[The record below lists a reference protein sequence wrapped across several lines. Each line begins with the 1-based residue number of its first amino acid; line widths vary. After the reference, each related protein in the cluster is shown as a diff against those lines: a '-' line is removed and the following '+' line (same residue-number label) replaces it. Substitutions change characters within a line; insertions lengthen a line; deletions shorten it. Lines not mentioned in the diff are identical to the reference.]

1 MSTKRKLPRRKLP
14 WISNLL
20 DHLPYSKLP
29 TKLVVLQRLF
39 FEIESGY
46 PLSPALST
54 VQQELK
60 ALWAYAGYE
69 DILMSNSNI
78 VREIRKL
85 HKSYK
90 DLIKFDVA
98 KRELPRFKKKEE
110 LFLDQLPVLFN
121 ITVKSLIPSN
131 LITAEDRSF
140 LLHNWDKTI
149 SSTLDVTTKQA
160 VEKKLV
166 RHEKSRKFTSSHS
179 SNPSSSSVAS
189 PPPSSSPPPSPAQST
204 SSSPSPTP
212 KRRRLT
218 GTTLEVPPDILSRV
232 APVSDRLSLTH
243 NQLTVITAALVN
255 HCGGDIHK
263 IALSKSTSRR
273 SRDSRRRSVVTTIK
287 RNFSCAVGQVNFD
300 GKLLPNL
307 YGYGKVNRLAVVL
320 VKENV
325 NQLLCITETADSTG
339 LIEAR
344 AVEAALN
351 DWGCAEK
358 IVAMGFD
365 TTASNTGVHRGAC
378 TFLQLQL
385 QRQLLWLA
393 CRHHIAELILRSA
406 FDSLFGD
413 TTGPEVVLFKV
424 LRKTWDSIDLQNIQ
438 LPDRIPAVYRG
449 RVDPLL
455 AFIDNRL
462 DPANRDLLPRC
473 DYKEY
478 LELAKLFLG
487 GSITREKGYVYSI
500 QRPGADHHARWMSK
514 AIYILKMSLVQHQ
527 IPALHWTQKKKVAK
541 MALFVVFVYLEA
553 WFLAAVLVSAAS
565 NDLAL
570 YKRADSFK
578 AVDKKV
584 SRSATKVLNRHT
596 WYLTEE
602 LIALAIFDEGL
613 PKETRDLIAAKI
625 GNLDVEE
632 FEIKKPSLPTITAA
646 TAVSDFV
653 GPRSR
658 IVFDLLEVPTNF
670 LREEDW
676 QLQPEYST
684 TKRILETFTPVNDC
698 TERALA
704 LATNYNSKITRNEES
719 YQKLLL
725 VVEEHRK
732 KFAITTKADLLN
744 LY

>member
-1 MSTKRKLPRRKLP
+1 M
-14 WISNLL
+14 
-20 DHLPYSKLP
+20 
-29 TKLVVLQRLF
+29 
-39 FEIESGY
+39 G
-46 PLSPALST
+46 
-54 VQQELK
+54 
-60 ALWAYAGYE
+60 
-69 DILMSNSNI
+69 
-78 VREIRKL
+78 
-85 HKSYK
+85 
-90 DLIKFDVA
+90 
-98 KRELPRFKKKEE
+98 
-110 LFLDQLPVLFN
+110 
-121 ITVKSLIPSN
+121 
-131 LITAEDRSF
+131 
-140 LLHNWDKTI
+140 TI
-149 SSTLDVTTKQA
+149 
-160 VEKKLV
+160 
-166 RHEKSRKFTSSHS
+166 
-179 SNPSSSSVAS
+179 
-189 PPPSSSPPPSPAQST
+189 
-204 SSSPSPTP
+204 
-212 KRRRLT
+212 
-218 GTTLEVPPDILSRV
+218 
-232 APVSDRLSLTH
+232 
-243 NQLTVITAALVN
+243 
-255 HCGGDIHK
+255 
-263 IALSKSTSRR
+263 
-273 SRDSRRRSVVTTIK
+273 
-287 RNFSCAVGQVNFD
+287 
-300 GKLLPNL
+300 
-307 YGYGKVNRLAVVL
+307 
-320 VKENV
+320 
-325 NQLLCITETADSTG
+325 
-339 LIEAR
+339 
-344 AVEAALN
+344 
-351 DWGCAEK
+351 
-358 IVAMGFD
+358 
-365 TTASNTGVHRGAC
+365 ASNTGVHRGAC

-393 CRHHIAELILRSA
+393 CRHHIAEPILRSA

-424 LRKTWDSIDLQNIQ
+424 LRKTWDSLDLQNIQ

-449 RVDPLL
+449 RVIPLL

-527 IPALHWTQKKKVAK
+527 IPALHWKKKVAK

-553 WFLAAVLVSAAS
+553 WFSATVLVSAAS
-565 NDLAL
+565 NDLAFH
-570 YKRADSFK
+570 KRADSFK

-596 WYLTEE
+596 WYLKEE
-602 LIALAIFDEGL
+602 LIALTIFDEGL

-625 GNLDVEE
+625 VNLDVEE

-658 IVFDLLEVPTNF
+658 LVFDLLEVPTNF

-684 TKRILETFTPVNDC
+684 TKRILETFAPVNDS

-704 LATNYNSKITRNEES
+704 LATNYNSKITRHDES
-719 YQKLLL
+719 Y
-725 VVEEHRK
+725 RK

>member
-46 PLSPALST
+46 PLSLALST

-69 DILMSNSNI
+69 DILMSNSNL
-78 VREIRKL
+78 VVEIRKL

-90 DLIKFDVA
+90 DLLKFNVA

-131 LITAEDRSF
+131 LITAEDRSY

-166 RHEKSRKFTSSHS
+166 RHEKSRKFTSAHS

-189 PPPSSSPPPSPAQST
+189 
-204 SSSPSPTP
+204 
-212 KRRRLT
+212 
-218 GTTLEVPPDILSRV
+218 
-232 APVSDRLSLTH
+232 
-243 NQLTVITAALVN
+243 
-255 HCGGDIHK
+255 
-263 IALSKSTSRR
+263 
-273 SRDSRRRSVVTTIK
+273 
-287 RNFSCAVGQVNFD
+287 
-300 GKLLPNL
+300 
-307 YGYGKVNRLAVVL
+307 
-320 VKENV
+320 
-325 NQLLCITETADSTG
+325 
-339 LIEAR
+339 
-344 AVEAALN
+344 
-351 DWGCAEK
+351 
-358 IVAMGFD
+358 
-365 TTASNTGVHRGAC
+365 
-378 TFLQLQL
+378 
-385 QRQLLWLA
+385 
-393 CRHHIAELILRSA
+393 
-406 FDSLFGD
+406 
-413 TTGPEVVLFKV
+413 PEVVLFKV
-424 LRKTWDSIDLQNIQ
+424 LRKTWDSLDLQNIQ

-449 RVDPLL
+449 KVDPLQ

-473 DYKEY
+473 DYNEY

-553 WFLAAVLVSAAS
+553 WFSATVLVSAAS
-565 NDLAL
+565 NDLAFH
-570 YKRADSFK
+570 KRADSFK

-602 LIALAIFDEGL
+602 LIALTIFDEGL
-613 PKETRDLIAAKI
+613 SKETRDLIAAKI

-658 IVFDLLEVPTNF
+658 LVFDLLEVPTNF
-670 LREEDW
+670 LLEEDW

-684 TKRILETFTPVNDC
+684 TKRILETFTPVNDS

-719 YQKLLL
+719 YQELLL

-732 KFAITTKADLLN
+732 TFVITTKADLLN

>member
-39 FEIESGY
+39 FDIESCY

-69 DILMSNSNI
+69 DILMSNSNL
-78 VREIRKL
+78 VVEIRKL

-90 DLIKFDVA
+90 DLLKFNVA

-189 PPPSSSPPPSPAQST
+189 PPPSSSPPSSPAQST

-212 KRRRLT
+212 KLKRRRLT
-218 GTTLEVPPDILSRV
+218 GTTLEVPPDILSIV

-243 NQLTVITAALVN
+243 NQLTVITASLVN

-273 SRDSRRRSVVTTIK
+273 SRDSRRRSVLTTIK
-287 RNFSCAVGQVNFD
+287 RNFSCGIVQVNFD

-325 NQLLCITETADSTG
+325 NQLL
-339 LIEAR
+339 
-344 AVEAALN
+344 
-351 DWGCAEK
+351 
-358 IVAMGFD
+358 
-365 TTASNTGVHRGAC
+365 
-378 TFLQLQL
+378 
-385 QRQLLWLA
+385 
-393 CRHHIAELILRSA
+393 
-406 FDSLFGD
+406 
-413 TTGPEVVLFKV
+413 
-424 LRKTWDSIDLQNIQ
+424 
-438 LPDRIPAVYRG
+438 
-449 RVDPLL
+449 
-455 AFIDNRL
+455 
-462 DPANRDLLPRC
+462 
-473 DYKEY
+473 
-478 LELAKLFLG
+478 
-487 GSITREKGYVYSI
+487 
-500 QRPGADHHARWMSK
+500 
-514 AIYILKMSLVQHQ
+514 
-527 IPALHWTQKKKVAK
+527 
-541 MALFVVFVYLEA
+541 
-553 WFLAAVLVSAAS
+553 
-565 NDLAL
+565 
-570 YKRADSFK
+570 
-578 AVDKKV
+578 
-584 SRSATKVLNRHT
+584 
-596 WYLTEE
+596 
-602 LIALAIFDEGL
+602 
-613 PKETRDLIAAKI
+613 
-625 GNLDVEE
+625 
-632 FEIKKPSLPTITAA
+632 
-646 TAVSDFV
+646 
-653 GPRSR
+653 
-658 IVFDLLEVPTNF
+658 
-670 LREEDW
+670 
-676 QLQPEYST
+676 
-684 TKRILETFTPVNDC
+684 
-698 TERALA
+698 
-704 LATNYNSKITRNEES
+704 
-719 YQKLLL
+719 
-725 VVEEHRK
+725 
-732 KFAITTKADLLN
+732 
-744 LY
+744 